1 MEAGVVV
8 EVVVVF
14 VRSERGARERV
25 RRERERERSNTR
37 SDKRGEKR

>member
-1 MEAGVVV
+1 VV

-25 RRERERERSNTR
+25 RRERERE
-37 SDKRGEKR
+37 KQHEVG